1 MGGNLFEVEVHELL
15 FGPLRLLPVL
25 LPQALQLR
33 LQPLLVLGFHLEVS
47 VREVESRPS
56 PLLFKLLLKH
66 LWENTTKKE
75 EHSPLENKQDFWV
88 RK

>member
-1 MGGNLFEVEVHELL
+1 MEVHELI
-15 FGPLRLLPVL
+15 FGSLRFLPIF
-25 LPQALQLR
+25 LPQSLQLG
-33 LQPLLVLGFHLEVS
+33 LEPLLVLALHLEVS

-66 LWENTTKKE
+66 LWESATKKE
-75 EHSPLENKQDFWV
+75 EHSPLENKQYFWV